1 MREHQGR
8 FRGKRAENMRGLAVV
23 EIVEASTQR
32 FAVDDDVLLPLRGA
46 LLVKDGGMASEHLL
60 DRSYIQLLENDADR
74 GVGRCATPF
83 QTEKLPQTREMDI
96 DEAVDAP
103 VRVCPGHHR
112 QNGEQ
117 NHMRQAIQLAFGPT
131 RVLDFGQ

>member
-1 MREHQGR
+1 LTQG
-8 FRGKRAENMRGLAVV
+8 
-23 EIVEASTQR
+23 
-32 FAVDDDVLLPLRGA
+32 FAIDDDVTLPLWGG
-46 LLVKDGGMASEHLL
+46 LLVNDGGMASEHLL
-60 DRSYIQLLENDADR
+60 DRSCIQLLENDADR

-83 QTEKLPQTREMDI
+83 QTKKLAQTREMDI

-103 VRVCPGHHR
+103 VRICPGHHR

-117 NHMRQAIQLAFGPT
+117 NHMRQAIKLAFGPS